1 MAEVMSDLDA
11 EGVIFEIVENLPR
24 VEGFGS
30 WTQTTMD
37 TFANAKALGLATAY
51 IEITTPSGDDDMIHL
66 VADEVATRRDAPDFG
81 AAVDRAY
88 DMTDHK
94 NGITHD

>member
-1 MAEVMSDLDA
+1 MAEVVSNLDA
-11 EGVIFEIVENLPR
+11 EGVLFEIVENLPQ

-37 TFANAKALGLATAY
+37 TFANAKTLGLATAY

-66 VADEVATRRDAPDFG
+66 VADEVATHEQHAPEFG
-81 AAVDRAY
+81 AAVDHAY

-94 NGITHD
+94 NGA

>member
-1 MAEVMSDLDA
+1 MAEVMSNLDA
-11 EGVIFEIVENLPR
+11 EGVIFEIVENLPQ
-24 VEGFGS
+24 VEGFDS

-51 IEITTPSGDDDMIHL
+51 IEITTPAGDDDMIHL
-66 VADEVATRRDAPDFG
+66 VADEVATQQQHAPEFG
-81 AAVDRAY
+81 AAVDHAY

-94 NGITHD
+94 NGA